1 MPRDLPLGNG
11 KLLVNFDRSYQMR
24 DLFFPHVGMENHLT
38 GHPCRFGVWVDGVFS
53 WVSDDRWRRTLIYE
67 PDATVTAVRL
77 ECDNPRIAI
86 RVTDVVDFAV
96 NLMVRKFVVERGSGR
111 DVRLFLHHDFH
122 IYGHPI
128 GDTALYRETRSCKA
142 RSTRRSRSIR
152 RGTSTKSGRRTF
164 GSARVSIWTTSSC
177 CTSARARIRT
187 SSSTGRATIG
197 GCGRTRNRPTS
208 ARCRRS

>member
-1 MPRDLPLGNG
+1 MPRSPVGERKASRQLRPFIPDE
-11 KLLVNFDRSYQMR
+11 RS
-24 DLFFPHVGMENHLT
+24 FFPPRRDGE
-38 GHPCRFGVWVDGVFS
+38 PSDRASCRFGVWVDGVFS
-53 WVSDDRWRRTLIYE
+53 WVGDDRWRRTLIYE

-128 GDTALYRETRSCKA
+128 
-142 RSTRRSRSIR
+142 
-152 RGTSTKSGRRTF
+152 
-164 GSARVSIWTTSSC
+164 
-177 CTSARARIRT
+177 
-187 SSSTGRATIG
+187 
-197 GCGRTRNRPTS
+197 
-208 ARCRRS
+208 

>member
-1 MPRDLPLGNG
+1 MAGGRITCFRCARFAWPEKRTLRPNLVTPERRRRSPLRAGVRDSPMPRDLPLGNG

-53 WVSDDRWRRTLIYE
+53 WVGDDRWRRTLIYE

-128 GDTALYRETRSCKA
+128 GDTALYRPDLRAIVHYKDA
-142 RSTRRSRSIR
+142 RYFLVGG
-152 RGTSTKSGRRTF
+152 RG
-164 GSARVSIWTTSSC
+164 A
-177 CTSARARIRT
+177 
-187 SSSTGRATIG
+187 
-197 GCGRTRNRPTS
+197 
-208 ARCRRS
+208 